1 MEEAK
6 TEVNVPEERERD
18 KKTILYK
25 KATRKLLPK
34 NALFGAGCFT
44 TLNELIKQDLQT
56 ILKIA
61 FLEANKQKR
70 TTIRPSDLK
79 KAHEELGKLNS
90 SDFIEKIETALTSR
104 VKEIKEIEK
113 QKKEVLV
120 NG

>member
-1 MEEAK
+1 MEQGK

-44 TLNELIKQDLQT
+44 TLNELTRQDLQT
-56 ILKIA
+56 ILKIG

-70 TTIRPSDLK
+70 TTIRPSDIK

-104 VKEIKEIEK
+104 VKEIREIEK